1 MSHHS
6 NDMAADTP
14 TLHYK
19 AVPIIASNTTLSG
32 NLWKLN
38 NNIRFH
44 ACLGD
49 SKPAYKYK
57 KHETHKNRQSDSMSK
72 EHIV

>member
-1 MSHHS
+1 
-6 NDMAADTP
+6 MAADTP

-38 NNIRFH
+38 NNSRFH
-44 ACLGD
+44 VRLED
-49 SKPAYKYK
+49 FKPAYKCK
-57 KHETHKNRQSDSMSK
+57 KHDIHRDKQSDHIISK
-72 EHIV
+72 EQ